1 MPLDEKG
8 LGTVVGVLVAST
20 GLTALRLVGHSIAGA
35 LKRPG
40 LACGALI
47 KKNRPK
53 PNSQKTRQA
62 SYIQELGYLIKR
74 SQLLPVP

>member
-35 LKRPG
+35 IKRPG

-47 KKNRPK
+47 KKNRPR
-53 PNSQKTRQA
+53 PNSQRKGTGHGPTRAGARRQGNPA
-62 SYIQELGYLIKR
+62 IYKS
-74 SQLLPVP
+74 